1 MQEYSILIN
10 FPFFSITGM
19 TSLCFDNWESIASHL
34 DLSGLINITEIS
46 SEARAA
52 AQLSF
57 KRRYSSHYFGLNWT
71 HNSIGIE
78 TISMQQSKKL
88 LQHFGHLI
96 FKLAINLAP
105 NATVYNNIVLQNV
118 FRNINQYC
126 TRNCH
131 RLQLGDYLPFLINE
145 PLRNVDELNIYTGDY
160 SLQEFSAMFGNIRTL
175 EISSKEACI
184 YLKQRM
190 RELKRLCIADSIYK
204 NDGNDGIQDS
214 DIVEAIA
221 LNPQIDRLEIFNDGA
236 FEITRNNGAELELI
250 MEWDAK
256 DLLFKLIQPEHIE
269 RLDLIYEYEI
279 GEFGEF
285 IMKFINLKCLTMDT
299 CHDELFDVIDSLPK
313 LQELHIC
320 FEKFD
325 YDAEEFE
332 DIEWFLSTIKVH
344 EKLSVFSFHFE
355 DEKNRRIFQTVIK
368 PAVNDF
374 FWNISI
380 IDNAD
385 GPYGYKYSFVL
396 NTIRSVSN

>member
-1 MQEYSILIN
+1 
-10 FPFFSITGM
+10 M
-19 TSLCFDNWESIASHL
+19 TSLCFDNWERIASHL
-34 DLSGLINITEIS
+34 DLCGLINITEIS
-46 SEARAA
+46 SDARAA
-52 AQLSF
+52 AQLLF
-57 KRRYSSHYFGLNWT
+57 KRRFSSHYFRLNWT
-71 HNSIGIE
+71 HDRQIGIE
-78 TISMQQSKKL
+78 TISMRQSNKL
-88 LQHFGHLI
+88 LQHFGHFI
-96 FKLAINLAP
+96 FKLDINLAP
-105 NATVYNNIVLQNV
+105 NATVYNNMDLQNV

-131 RLQLGDYLPFLINE
+131 RLQLGSYFPFLINE
-145 PLRNVDELNIYTGDY
+145 PLRNVDELNICTGDY
-160 SLQEFSAMFGNIRTL
+160 SLHEFSAMFGNIRTL

-190 RELKRLCIADSIYK
+190 RQLKRLCIADSIY
-204 NDGNDGIQDS
+204 NNGDDGIQDS
-214 DIVEAIA
+214 DIVDAIA

-269 RLDLIYEYEI
+269 GLDLIYGYEI

-285 IMKFINLKCLTMDT
+285 IRKFINLKCLTLDT
-299 CHDELFDVIDSLPK
+299 CHDELFDVIDALPK

-355 DEKNRRIFQTVIK
+355 DEKNRQIFQQIFQ
-368 PAVNDF
+368 AVNDF
-374 FWNISI
+374 VWNISI

-385 GPYGYKYSFVL
+385 GPYGYKYSVVL
-396 NTIRSVSN
+396 NTIRSVSNELIEK